1 MAVPVKIFLGI
12 GLLVAVYF
20 MARSFVDRKVDK
32 VAESIVSY
40 LESQEAFNPLMAVE
54 LTWQKHVND
63 GQFLAFLFDRAL
75 IDMLE
80 DGIIVKT
87 NQGRYFIRT
96 RGITR

>member
-1 MAVPVKIFLGI
+1 M
-12 GLLVAVYF
+12 VAVYF
-20 MARSFVDRKVDK
+20 MARSFVDRKIDR
-32 VAESIVSY
+32 VAESIFSY

-54 LTWQKHVND
+54 LTSHKHVKD
-63 GQFLAFLFDRAL
+63 GQFLAFLLDRAL
-75 IDMLE
+75 IYMLE